1 VRKLR
6 SKKWNKEELELAQKE
21 EEEREKKFP
30 WFHDME
36 KDQRDEMWF
45 HCLHC
50 SQCFLGKEA
59 LPYMDDGEILFT
71 CPVPGCDGNPID
83 WHSWESLK
91 FDFKD
96 IDFTEVPAR
105 GVKYDL
111 NEMGRHRMTQ
121 DPRFS

>member
-1 VRKLR
+1 MR
-6 SKKWNKEELELAQKE
+6 SKRWTKEELEVVQKE

-36 KDQRDEMWF
+36 ENKRGEMWF

-59 LPYMDDGEILFT
+59 LPYMDDGQILYT
-71 CPVPGCDGNPID
+71 CPVQWCDGSPID

-96 IDFTEVPAR
+96 IDFPEVPVR

-111 NEMGRHRMTQ
+111 NEMGRATLHQ
-121 DPRFS
+121 DKRSS